1 MCTRH
6 GAQIPRTGQD
16 LHAHGAHGAGSYDS
30 TNKTGMRVPFT
41 LRQTWVQVCTPRA
54 PHAFLVF
61 SHFDSEITCL
71 FYLSR
76 SLEATREASC
86 GRALQTGEQ
95 ETDVS
100 GRQPEPPGEPDSCS
114 EAAEGKGTPET
125 ELGRGKAAAEAQREN
140 TFECQLLPWWRSDQG
155 GQRGKWGEENTVSG

>member
-61 SHFDSEITCL
+61 SHFDHEITCL

-100 GRQPEPPGEPDSCS
+100 GRQPEPPGNPI
-114 EAAEGKGTPET
+114 AAVR
-125 ELGRGKAAAEAQREN
+125 L
-140 TFECQLLPWWRSDQG
+140 
-155 GQRGKWGEENTVSG
+155 QRGKELRRQSWAGERRRQRLRERIRSNVSCCPGGGVTREARGENGEKKTQ